1 MAPTTAD
8 VAMSSAS
15 RIALIADAD
24 NRKAE
29 RAADELRERYPFV
42 PEAQADV
49 GVVVGGDGFML
60 RTLHRLL
67 DERRDLPLYGL
78 NCGTVGFLLNRY
90 EPQDLTERVQ
100 QARPTALH
108 PIRLRA
114 KDRRGHVTTRLAIN
128 EVSLLRASVQTARI
142 RIVVDGDEQLH
153 ELLGD
158 GLVVSTAAGSTA
170 YNRSAGGPILPL
182 TAPLLALT
190 PVAAFQ
196 PRGWR
201 GALLPSDAEIRL
213 EVLTAGKRPVNAAAD
228 HHQVDDVHEV
238 VIAEQPQR
246 SMTLLFDRSH
256 TLESRILAEQ
266 FR

>member
-1 MAPTTAD
+1 
-8 VAMSSAS
+8 MSDPHGGT
-15 RIALIADAD
+15 ALIVDTGSPRAVQ
-24 NRKAE
+24 
-29 RAADELRERYPFV
+29 AADDLARRYRFV
-42 PEAQADV
+42 AEQDADV

-67 DERRDLPLYGL
+67 DERCRLPLYGL
-78 NCGTVGFLLNRY
+78 NLGTVGFLLNRY
-90 EPQDLTERVQ
+90 EPQGLIERIA
-100 QARPTALH
+100 QAQPTALY
-108 PIRLRA
+108 PLQLRA
-114 KDRRGHVTTRLAIN
+114 VHGEGFVTTRLAIN
-128 EVSLLRASVQTARI
+128 EVSLIRASVQTALLR
-142 RIVVDGDEQLH
+142 VMVDGQVQMQ

-182 TAPLLALT
+182 TARLLAVT
-190 PVAAFQ
+190 PVAAFR

-201 GALLPSDAEIRL
+201 GALLTSDAEIRL
-213 EVLTAGKRPVNAAAD
+213 EVLAAGKRPVNAAAD
-228 HHQVDDVHEV
+228 HNEVDDVRQV
-238 VIAEQPQR
+238 TIAEQPER